1 MAFTSV
7 RCRLRAFSQKFV
19 CDVLYNQENSFSQ
32 TADGSY
38 PSWPTIRIKGLLT
51 YAFDRRLAELEAMR
65 QKARTDKE
73 PLAMYYIT
81 PFHRYGEVRFD
92 EEMQRKARAESDR
105 QQRVYAEKWMRGD
118 RERVWANV
126 IEHNKRAE

>member
-1 MAFTSV
+1 M
-7 RCRLRAFSQKFV
+7 
-19 CDVLYNQENSFSQ
+19 
-32 TADGSY
+32 
-38 PSWPTIRIKGLLT
+38 GLLT
-51 YAFDRRLAELEAMR
+51 YAFDRRLVELEAMR

>member
-1 MAFTSV
+1 M
-7 RCRLRAFSQKFV
+7 